1 LANQIEVLL
10 TAKNQT
16 DAAFQA
22 LTKNLDGASNG
33 AKKWTESQQR
43 AAMAMAAM
51 HKEALKLNAEMGKG
65 ALSQFADDLK
75 GKFSG
80 AAEGAAGN
88 LGTLGSSMA
97 ALGPAGLAAAA
108 GAGAV
113 VAAIGA
119 VLKVSADAAMAAA
132 TYGDKIA
139 DLAGKTDMSV
149 QSLQAFDVM
158 ARTGNTTV
166 EAISAG
172 VLKMG
177 RGIVEGS
184 DAFRRLGLNVDQLAK
199 MSPEEQFKT
208 VAVAIEGLG
217 SNAERSAA
225 RVAVFGKA
233 GDELTTVLHE
243 AATGATEL
251 GGALSDHAV
260 AASADLQDKLDLM
273 STAWER
279 VQLQFGAAIAQSPE
293 VQAGLQAIT
302 DVLVLMATKIGEW
315 APAISGF
322 FAVVNHQIQMTMI
335 GAKAATIAATG
346 DMLGAWKSFKEGVEN
361 LHLEELFSDVA
372 GGASTNVKPR
382 EFGPSDADL
391 AKAAAAYK
399 KLQDEARKLV
409 EEENKLR
416 EKAALQ
422 WDAFFKTLGKEESD
436 LTKWVQA
443 EAKARTDLRI
453 KELAEV
459 PKNYQAMI
467 DAMNASAKRW
477 EEEDK
482 KRKADEKARAIQLY
496 EDIASSFGM
505 LGDLLQDL
513 GVSGSNELVKIF
525 YGFEAGTKAANDFKT
540 ATNAAQK
547 AMAALGAAQAA
558 VNSGSALGGAAT
570 GAAFGAQFGI
580 IGAGIGAVGGA
591 LLGFFGKAKK
601 AREEMEKLRG
611 EFIKSAGGMDALKKQ
626 AAAAG
631 VSLDG
636 LFKQKNAEMLARN
649 IDIIKAKLQ
658 DWDEAQKILKEGM
671 EAYGIAVSDMGPRF
685 AALELDEQAKKMA
698 LFFAAAIQVGANATA
713 VTAGM
718 KDEVLALVSQYQA
731 AGLAIPAALRPVL
744 EAMLKAGQLT
754 NEAGEAYGS
763 LEEAGFQFAETM
775 EGALANLTEE
785 LAKLRQVLALGFHI
799 PVTYDI
805 NGEPGTPQPGGA
817 GGGGHHPP
825 AHVPEFAGGGFI
837 QHTPGGVLNRIAE
850 REDEFAIPRSMLQDM
865 FNQAAAANGGSN
877 RPIVVHNTVEIAGRP
892 LNSHISA
899 QTRKRSVRLS
909 PSASRR
915 F

>member
-1 LANQIEVLL
+1 VTPIEILYRARADTSAAFKTVIGQLQE
-10 TAKNQT
+10 TAKE
-16 DAAFQA
+16 
-22 LTKNLDGASNG
+22 
-33 AKKWTESQQR
+33 AKKTNDILGQIG
-43 AAMAMAAM
+43 
-51 HKEALKLNAEMGKG
+51 NDIKG
-65 ALSQFADDLK
+65 RL
-75 GKFSG
+75 GT

-88 LGTLGSSMA
+88 LGSLGSSLS
-97 ALGPAGLAAAA
+97 ALGPGGMAAAASIGAVVGAIGAAVKVSMDAALAAA
-108 GAGAV
+108 
-113 VAAIGA
+113 
-119 VLKVSADAAMAAA
+119 SF
-132 TYGDKIA
+132 GDKIA

-158 ARTGNTTV
+158 ARTGNTSV
-166 EAISAG
+166 EAISAA

-199 MSPEEQFKT
+199 MAPEEQFKA

-302 DVLVLMATKIGEW
+302 DMLVLMATKIGEW

-322 FAVVNHQIQMTMI
+322 FAAVNHQIQMTMI

-382 EFGPSDADL
+382 EFGPSAADL
-391 AKAAAAYK
+391 KKAQDAYK
-399 KLQDEARKLV
+399 KLQEEARKLV

-482 KRKADEKARAIQLY
+482 KRDEDKLKRSLQIREAMASVASTVADTLRE
-496 EDIASSFGM
+496 M
-505 LGDLLQDL
+505 
-513 GVSGSNELVKIF
+513 GVSGSNAFVQIF
-525 YGFEAGTKAANDFKT
+525 EGFSGGVRAANDFKT
-540 ATNAAQK
+540 ATNNAEK
-547 AMAALGAAQAA
+547 AMAALGAVTAA
-558 VNSGSALGGAAT
+558 WRSGIAGGAAA
-570 GAAFGAQFGI
+570 GASFGAQFGI
-580 IGAGIGAVGGA
+580 TGALVGGGIGAVVGALGKLFGGA
-591 LLGFFGKAKK
+591 SKAK
-601 AREEMEKLRG
+601 EEMLKLRS
-611 EFIKSAGGMDALKKQ
+611 EFLKSQGGMAALQKSAQ
-626 AAAAG
+626 AAG
-631 VSLDG
+631 VSLDAM
-636 LFKQKNAEMLARN
+636 FKAKSAAQLQAAIAKIKGELAAWEEGQNAINEAMDKYGITVAEMGPAF
-649 IDIIKAKLQ
+649 
-658 DWDEAQKILKEGM
+658 AQQ
-671 EAYGIAVSDMGPRF
+671 
-685 AALELDEQAKKMA
+685 ELDKKAAEVAKAFMIMTAAGGDASAIAGKM
-698 LFFAAAIQVGANATA
+698 G
-713 VTAGM
+713 G
-718 KDEVLALVSQYQA
+718 DVLALVDQYKE
-731 AGLAIPAALRPVL
+731 AGLAIPSALKPIL
-744 EAMLKAGQLT
+744 EQLLAQGKLVD
-754 NEAGEAYGS
+754 EAGNAYGS
-763 LEEAGFQFAETM
+763 LEEAGITFAESMTDAMAGLM
-775 EGALANLTEE
+775 EQIERLVAALA
-785 LAKLRQVLALGFHI
+785 KGFNI
-799 PVTYDI
+799 PVNFEVGGSPSAPT
-805 NGEPGTPQPGGA
+805 GGA

>member
-1 LANQIEVLL
+1 VTPIEILYRARADTSAAFKTVIGQLQE
-10 TAKNQT
+10 TAKE
-16 DAAFQA
+16 
-22 LTKNLDGASNG
+22 
-33 AKKWTESQQR
+33 AKKTNDILGQIG
-43 AAMAMAAM
+43 
-51 HKEALKLNAEMGKG
+51 NDIKG
-65 ALSQFADDLK
+65 RL
-75 GKFSG
+75 GT

-88 LGTLGSSMA
+88 LGSLGSSLS
-97 ALGPAGLAAAA
+97 ALGPGGMAAAASIGAVVGAIGAAVKVSMDAALAAAA
-108 GAGAV
+108 
-113 VAAIGA
+113 
-119 VLKVSADAAMAAA
+119 
-132 TYGDKIA
+132 YGDKIA

-158 ARTGNTTV
+158 ARTGNTSV
-166 EAISAG
+166 EAISAA

-199 MSPEEQFKT
+199 MAPEEQFKA

-243 AATGATEL
+243 AATSATEL

-302 DVLVLMATKIGEW
+302 DMLVLMATKIGEW

-322 FAVVNHQIQMTMI
+322 FAAVNHQIQMTMI

-382 EFGPSDADL
+382 EFGPSAADL
-391 AKAAAAYK
+391 KKAQDAYK
-399 KLQDEARKLV
+399 KLQEEARKLV

-422 WDAFFKTLGKEESD
+422 WDAFFKTLAKEEFE
-436 LTKWVQA
+436 LTKVVTA
-443 EAKARTDLRI
+443 EAKARTDRIVKGLLEEMLAAREAAADRKKSYEDMSQAMLQATEDLRRGAFDG
-453 KELAEV
+453 LAEGLNQV
-459 PKNYQAMI
+459 SGLMDQLGVTADSTLGGIVNMATQTASLIQQA
-467 DAMNASAKRW
+467 AQRGYFTL
-477 EEEDK
+477 
-482 KRKADEKARAIQLY
+482 Q
-496 EDIASSFGM
+496 DIASQAINIFK
-505 LGDLLQDL
+505 
-513 GVSGSNELVKIF
+513 SGSPLQGAMSGAMMGFAVGGPIGAAVGGGLGLITGALGKLFGGANKAKEEMLKLRNEFLKSQ
-525 YGFEAGTKAANDFKT
+525 GG
-540 ATNAAQK
+540 
-547 AMAALGAAQAA
+547 MAALQ
-558 VNSGSALGGAAT
+558 
-570 GAAFGAQFGI
+570 
-580 IGAGIGAVGGA
+580 
-591 LLGFFGKAKK
+591 
-601 AREEMEKLRG
+601 
-611 EFIKSAGGMDALKKQ
+611 KSAQ
-626 AAAAG
+626 AAG
-631 VSLDG
+631 VSLDAM
-636 LFKQKNAEMLARN
+636 FKAKSAGQLQAAIAKIKGELAAWEEGQNAINEAMEKYGITVAEMGPAF
-649 IDIIKAKLQ
+649 
-658 DWDEAQKILKEGM
+658 AQQ
-671 EAYGIAVSDMGPRF
+671 
-685 AALELDEQAKKMA
+685 ELDKKAAEVAKAFMIMTAAGGDASAIAGKM
-698 LFFAAAIQVGANATA
+698 G
-713 VTAGM
+713 G
-718 KDEVLALVSQYQA
+718 DVLALVDQYKA
-731 AGLAIPAALRPVL
+731 AGLAIPSALKPIL
-744 EAMLKAGQLT
+744 EQLLAQGKLVD
-754 NEAGEAYGS
+754 EAGNAYGS
-763 LEEAGFQFAETM
+763 LEEAGITFAESMTDAMAGLM
-775 EGALANLTEE
+775 EQIERLVAALA
-785 LAKLRQVLALGFHI
+785 KGFNI
-799 PVTYDI
+799 PVNFEVGGSPSAPT
-805 NGEPGTPQPGGA
+805 GGA

-899 QTRKRSVRLS
+899 QTRKRSVRIS